1 MQVLSQYVQS
11 GGERTVST
19 IMYLMALQK
28 LTNCPFR
35 AVDEIN
41 QGMDDA
47 NERRVFDRIQKE
59 CCVVGGA
66 QYFLVTPKLLSG
78 LTFSE
83 HVTFLFVFNGPKNIG
98 QTEYTLKEFVQSAHK
113 RRRIK
118 KYKIR

>member
-35 AVDEIN
+35 AVDQFN

-47 NERRVFDRIQKE
+47 IERRVFDRIQKE

-83 HVTFLFVFNGPKNIG
+83 HVTFLFVSMAPR
-98 QTEYTLKEFVQSAHK
+98 TLARPSTRSRNSCRAPTSAAGS
-113 RRRIK
+113 
-118 KYKIR
+118 